1 MTKREQIELVIT
13 AFVKAG
19 DNSDV
24 NLLEAVLHDDF
35 RVISNEFMGIPGVTI
50 IDKKKYISN
59 IKDGIFGG
67 LPRKMKI
74 ERIDDFGTIAN
85 VALWLESQENQFVSF
100 NSLVL
105 DVDNRW
111 KLISNLAVVEA
122 RISEEVES

>member
-1 MTKREQIELVIT
+1 MTKREQIELAIT
-13 AFVKAG
+13 AFVKGG

-24 NLLEAVLHDDF
+24 NLLETILHDDF
-35 RVISNEFMGIPGVTI
+35 RVMSTRFMGMPDTII

-59 IKDGIFGG
+59 IRDGVFGG

-74 ERIDDFGTIAN
+74 ERIDDLGTIAN
-85 VALWLESQENQFVSF
+85 VSLWMESSENQFVSL

-111 KLISNLAVVEA
+111 KIISNLAVVEA
-122 RISEEVES
+122 KKNDKVH

>member
-1 MTKREQIELVIT
+1 MTKREQIELAIT
-13 AFVKAG
+13 AFVKGG

-24 NLLEAVLHDDF
+24 NLLETILHDDF
-35 RVISNEFMGIPGVTI
+35 RVMSSGFMGIPGTTI

-59 IKDGIFGG
+59 IENGIFGG
-67 LPRKMKI
+67 LPRKMRI

-85 VALWLESQENQFVSF
+85 VALWLESSENEFVSF

-111 KLISNLAVVEA
+111 KIISNLAVVEA
-122 RISEEVES
+122 NKREEVHG

>member
-1 MTKREQIELVIT
+1 MTNREQIELVIT
-13 AFVKAG
+13 AFVKGG

-24 NLLEAVLHDDF
+24 NLLEVVLHDDF
-35 RVISNEFMGIPGVTI
+35 RVTSSGFMGKPGVTI

-59 IKDGIFGG
+59 IKAGIFGG

-74 ERIDDFGTIAN
+74 ETIEDFGTIAN
-85 VALWLESQENQFVSF
+85 VTLRLESSENHFVSF

-122 RISEEVES
+122 KVEV

>member
-1 MTKREQIELVIT
+1 MTKREQIELAIT
-13 AFVKAG
+13 AFVKGG

-24 NLLEAVLHDDF
+24 NLLETVLHDDF
-35 RVISNEFMGIPGVTI
+35 RVMSTRFMGMPDTII

-59 IKDGIFGG
+59 IRDGVFGG

-74 ERIDDFGTIAN
+74 ERIDDLGTIAN
-85 VALWLESQENQFVSF
+85 VSLWMESSENQFLSF

-111 KLISNLAVVEA
+111 KIISNLAVVEA
-122 RISEEVES
+122 KKNDKVH

>member
-13 AFVKAG
+13 AFVKGG

-24 NLLEAVLHDDF
+24 NLLKAVLHDDF
-35 RVISNEFMGIPGVTI
+35 RIMSSGFMGMPGTAI
-50 IDKKKYISN
+50 INKKNYISN
-59 IKDGIFGG
+59 IENGIFGG
-67 LPRKMKI
+67 FPRKMRI

-85 VALWLESQENQFVSF
+85 VALWLESSENEFVSF

-111 KLISNLAVVEA
+111 KIISNLAVVEA
-122 RISEEVES
+122 TKKEQVHC